1 MEGEMM
7 MVVGKVKREKVVACM
22 TCSLCDNLLR
32 DATTISEC
40 LHTFCRKCIYEK
52 ITEDEIECCPVC
64 DIDLGGTP
72 LEKLRPDHILQDL
85 RAKIFPLKRKREKA
99 PEVVTLLPARR
110 KERSI
115 SSLVVNT
122 PRVVSAQTGT
132 TGKRTKSL
140 MRKDARR
147 GSGSFTKRTVK
158 KEEEPGGDHTEST
171 SSPETLTNFTQKKR
185 QVKKSSYA
193 EPNQSLSNRRN
204 KDVAEPWDSK
214 LHLWKPLNFL
224 VEVANGTK
232 SSSSQGLDTNS
243 EHGNASHDDVQGN
256 KTKTKDQKRKC
267 KLEEEISTN
276 GDPTTTE
283 NAAVKRTRRTRRKRS
298 STFGDSRTPPP
309 LQDAESLKQERRNGP
324 VWFSLVASNNQE
336 GETSLPQIP
345 ANYLRIRDGNIP
357 VSFIQ
362 KYLMRKLDL
371 KSETEVEI
379 RCMGEPVIPTLQLRS
394 LVELWLQTTTSKNE
408 RVTASIGS
416 SAKEFVMVLVY
427 ARKLPECNNN

>member
-1 MEGEMM
+1 MEGEM
-7 MVVGKVKREKVVACM
+7 VAKVKRETVVACM
-22 TCSLCDNLLR
+22 TCPLCDNLLR

-85 RAKIFPLKRKREKA
+85 RAKIFTPKRKRERA
-99 PEVVTLLPARR
+99 PEVVSSITLPARR

-115 SSLVVNT
+115 SSLVVST
-122 PRVVSAQTGT
+122 PRVSAQ

-140 MRKDARR
+140 MRRDVR

-158 KEEEPGGDHTEST
+158 KEEEFGDDHTESG
-171 SSPETLTNFTQKKR
+171 SSPETLQKFTQNKR

-193 EPNQSLSNRRN
+193 EPSQSLSNRRN
-204 KDVAEPWDSK
+204 KDVTEPWDSK
-214 LHLWKPLNFL
+214 LNLWKPLNFL
-224 VEVANGTK
+224 VDVANGTK
-232 SSSSQGLDTNS
+232 SSSSQGLASKS
-243 EHGNASHDDVQGN
+243 EHGNASHADVQGN
-256 KTKTKDQKRKC
+256 RTKTKDHKRKC
-267 KLEEEISTN
+267 KLEEEISN
-276 GDPTTTE
+276 SVDPTTSET
-283 NAAVKRTRRTRRKRS
+283 ATLKRTRRTRRKRS
-298 STFGDSRTPPP
+298 SSFGDSRIEPLPP
-309 LQDAESLKQERRNGP
+309 DTESLKQERRKGP

-379 RCMGEPVIPTLQLRS
+379 RCMGEAVIPTLELHS
-394 LVELWLQTTTSKNE
+394 LVELWLETTSKHE
-408 RVTASIGS
+408 RVAATIGS
-416 SAKEFVMVLVY
+416 SAKEFVMVLAY
-427 ARKLPECNNN
+427 ARKVSECNN

>member
-1 MEGEMM
+1 MEGEM
-7 MVVGKVKREKVVACM
+7 VAKVKRETVVACM

-52 ITEDEIECCPVC
+52 ITEDEIESCPVC
-64 DIDLGGTP
+64 DIDLGGAP
-72 LEKLRPDHILQDL
+72 LEKLRLPDHILQDL
-85 RAKIFPLKRKREKA
+85 KAKIFTPKRKRERA
-99 PEVVTLLPARR
+99 PEVVSSITLPARR

-115 SSLVVNT
+115 SSLVVDT
-122 PRVVSAQTGT
+122 PRVSAQTGT

-140 MRKDARR
+140 MRKDVR

-158 KEEEPGGDHTEST
+158 KEEEIGDDHTESG
-171 SSPETLTNFTQKKR
+171 SSPETLKDFTQSKR

-193 EPNQSLSNRRN
+193 EPSQSLSNRRN
-204 KDVAEPWDSK
+204 KDGAEPWDSK
-214 LHLWKPLNFL
+214 LNLWKPLNFL
-224 VEVANGTK
+224 VDVANGTK
-232 SSSSQGLDTNS
+232 S
-243 EHGNASHDDVQGN
+243 EHGNASHADVQGN
-256 KTKTKDQKRKC
+256 KTKTKDYKRKC
-267 KLEEEISTN
+267 KLEEEIRNN
-276 GDPTTTE
+276 GDPTTSET
-283 NAAVKRTRRTRRKRS
+283 ATVKRTRRTRRKRS
-298 STFGDSRTPPP
+298 STFGDSRIPP
-309 LQDAESLKQERRNGP
+309 LPDSESLKQERRKGP

-379 RCMGEPVIPTLQLRS
+379 RCMGEAVIPTLELHS
-394 LVELWLQTTTSKNE
+394 LVELWLETTSKHE
-408 RVTASIGS
+408 RVAATIGS
-416 SAKEFVMVLVY
+416 SAKEFVMVLAY
-427 ARKLPECNNN
+427 ARKVPECNN

>member
-1 MEGEMM
+1 MEGD
-7 MVVGKVKREKVVACM
+7 MVVKVKRETVAACM
-22 TCSLCDNLLR
+22 TCPLCDKLLR

-85 RAKIFPLKRKREKA
+85 RAKIFPLKRKRERA
-99 PEVVTLLPARR
+99 PEVVSSITLPARR

-115 SSLVVNT
+115 SSLVVST
-122 PRVVSAQTGT
+122 PRVSAQTGT
-132 TGKRTKSL
+132 TGKRTK
-140 MRKDARR
+140 AGR
-147 GSGSFTKRTVK
+147 GSSSFTKRTVK
-158 KEEEPGGDHTEST
+158 KEEEFGDDHTESA
-171 SSPETLTNFTQKKR
+171 SSPETLKTFTQNKR
-185 QVKKSSYA
+185 QSSYA

-204 KDVAEPWDSK
+204 KDVSEPWDSK

-224 VEVANGTK
+224 VDVANGTK
-232 SSSSQGLDTNS
+232 PSQGSDSKS
-243 EHGNASHDDVQGN
+243 ELGNASHNDVQGS
-256 KTKTKDQKRKC
+256 KAKTKDQKRKC
-267 KLEEEISTN
+267 KLEEEIINN
-276 GDPTTTE
+276 GDPTASETATL
-283 NAAVKRTRRTRRKRS
+283 KRTRRTRRKRS
-298 STFGDSRTPPP
+298 STFGDSRIPP
-309 LQDAESLKQERRNGP
+309 LLDAASQKQERRNGP

-345 ANYLRIRDGNIP
+345 ANYLRIRDGSIP
-357 VSFIQ
+357 VSYIQ

-379 RCMGEPVIPTLQLRS
+379 SCMGEPVIPTLQLHS
-394 LVELWLQTTTSKNE
+394 LVELWLQTTSKHQ
-408 RVTASIGS
+408 RVAASIGS

-427 ARKLPECNNN
+427 ARKVPECNN

>member
-99 PEVVTLLPARR
+99 PEVVTLPARR

-147 GSGSFTKRTVK
+147 GGGSFTKRTVK

-193 EPNQSLSNRRN
+193 EPDQSLSNRRN

-243 EHGNASHDDVQGN
+243 EHGNASHNDVQGN
-256 KTKTKDQKRKC
+256 KTKTKDHKRKC

-283 NAAVKRTRRTRRKRS
+283 TAAVERTRRTRRKRS
-298 STFGDSRTPPP
+298 STFGDSRIPP
-309 LQDAESLKQERRNGP
+309 LPDAESLKQQRRNGP

>member
-1 MEGEMM
+1 
-7 MVVGKVKREKVVACM
+7 MVSAAL
-22 TCSLCDNLLR
+22 S
-32 DATTISEC
+32 ISDI
-40 LHTFCRKCIYEK
+40 KCIYEK

-72 LEKLRPDHILQDL
+72 LDKLRPDHILQDL
-85 RAKIFPLKRKREKA
+85 RAKIFPLKRKRDKD
-99 PEVVTLLPARR
+99 TLLPARR

-122 PRVVSAQTGT
+122 PRVVSAQTG
-132 TGKRTKSL
+132 KRTTKSL
-140 MRKDARR
+140 MRKDVR
-147 GSGSFTKRTVK
+147 GSASFTKRSVK
-158 KEEEPGGDHTEST
+158 KEEESGDCHHTESA
-171 SSPETLTNFTQKKR
+171 SSPETLKNFTQKKR
-185 QVKKSSYA
+185 QLKKSSNA
-193 EPNQSLSNRRN
+193 ESNQSLSNRRN
-204 KDVAEPWDSK
+204 KDAAEPWDS
-214 LHLWKPLNFL
+214 LHLINFL
-224 VEVANGTK
+224 VDVANGTK
-232 SSSSQGLDTNS
+232 PSSSSQALDPNS
-243 EHGNASHDDVQGN
+243 EHGNDVQGN
-256 KTKTKDQKRKC
+256 KTKTKDHKRKC

-283 NAAVKRTRRTRRKRS
+283 TASVKRTRRTRRKRS
-298 STFGDSRTPPP
+298 SSTFGDPRTPPLLP
-309 LQDAESLKQERRNGP
+309 DAECLKQERRNGP

-379 RCMGEPVIPTLQLRS
+379 RCMGEPVIPTLQLHS
-394 LVELWLQTTTSKNE
+394 LVELWLQTITSKHE

-427 ARKLPECNNN
+427 ARKLPECNN